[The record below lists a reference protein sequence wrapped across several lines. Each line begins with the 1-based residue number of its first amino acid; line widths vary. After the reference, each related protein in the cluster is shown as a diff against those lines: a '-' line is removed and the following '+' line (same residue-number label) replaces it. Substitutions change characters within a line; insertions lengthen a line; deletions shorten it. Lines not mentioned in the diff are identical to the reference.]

1 MSAAFDGK
9 IDTKEEFSMLDYV
22 AGLPA
27 FLGYFVIGLAAFA
40 VFAVIYTRLTPQKE
54 VELIRA
60 GNLAAVT
67 AFLGA
72 LIGFSLPL
80 ASAVAHSVSV
90 VDYIIWVV
98 IGILAQILAFY
109 IANFTMKDLH
119 EKISS
124 GDIAAGLWGGGIA
137 LVIGILNAAC
147 MTY

>member
-1 MSAAFDGK
+1 
-9 IDTKEEFSMLDYV
+9 MLDYV

-27 FLGYFVIGLAAFA
+27 FLGYFVIGLAAYG
-40 VFAVIYTRLTPQKE
+40 VFSVIYTHLTPQKE

-109 IANFTMKDLH
+109 IANLTMKDLH

-124 GDIAAGLWGGGIA
+124 NEIAAGLWGGGIA

>member
-1 MSAAFDGK
+1 
-9 IDTKEEFSMLDYV
+9 MLNYM

-27 FLGYFVIGLAAFA
+27 FLGYFFIGIAAYG
-40 VFAVIYTRLTPQKE
+40 VFAAIYTRLTPHKE

-72 LIGFSLPL
+72 LMGFSLPL
-80 ASAVAHSVSV
+80 ASAAANSVSII
-90 VDYIIWVV
+90 DYILWAFV
-98 IGILAQILAFY
+98 GILVQIFAFY

-119 EKISS
+119 EKITA

-137 LVIGILNAAC
+137 LIIGILNAAC

>member
-1 MSAAFDGK
+1 MF
-9 IDTKEEFSMLDYV
+9 DYV

-27 FLGYFVIGLAAFA
+27 FLGYFFIGLLAYGAFA
-40 VFAVIYTRLTPQKE
+40 AIYTRLTPHKE
-54 VELIRA
+54 AKLIRE

-80 ASAVAHSVSV
+80 ASAAAHSVSI
-90 VDYIIWVV
+90 VDFIIWAV
-98 IGILAQILAFY
+98 IGLLAQVLAFY

-119 EKISS
+119 EKITD
-124 GDIAAGLWGGGIA
+124 GNVAAGLWGGGIA
-137 LVIGILNAAC
+137 LVVGILNAAC

>member
-1 MSAAFDGK
+1 
-9 IDTKEEFSMLDYV
+9 MLDYV

-27 FLGYFVIGLAAFA
+27 FLGYFAIGLGAYA
-40 VFAVIYTRLTPQKE
+40 VFAVIYTFLTPQKE

-72 LIGFSLPL
+72 LVGFSLPL
-80 ASAVAHSVSV
+80 ASAAANSVSII
-90 VDYIIWVV
+90 DYIIWAA

-109 IANFTMKDLH
+109 IANFTMPDLH
-119 EKISS
+119 EKITA
-124 GDIAAGLWGGGIA
+124 DNIAAGIWGGGIA

>member
-1 MSAAFDGK
+1 
-9 IDTKEEFSMLDYV
+9 MLDYV

-27 FLGYFVIGLAAFA
+27 FLGYFAVGLAAYG
-40 VFAVIYTRLTPQKE
+40 VFGVIYTFLTPQKE
-54 VELIRA
+54 VQLIRA

-72 LIGFSLPL
+72 LVGFSLPL
-80 ASAVAHSVSV
+80 ASAAANSVSI
-90 VDYIIWVV
+90 VDYVIWAV

-119 EKISS
+119 EKITAD
-124 GDIAAGLWGGGIA
+124 DIAAGIWGGGIA

>member
-1 MSAAFDGK
+1 
-9 IDTKEEFSMLDYV
+9 MLDYV

-27 FLGYFVIGLAAFA
+27 FLGYFAVGLAAYV
-40 VFAVIYTRLTPQKE
+40 VFAVIYTFLTPQKE

-72 LIGFSLPL
+72 LVGFSLPL
-80 ASAVAHSVSV
+80 ASAAANSVSI
-90 VDYIIWVV
+90 VDYVIWAVV
-98 IGILAQILAFY
+98 GILAQILAYY

-119 EKISS
+119 EKITAD
-124 GDIAAGLWGGGIA
+124 DIAAGIWGGGIA

>member
-1 MSAAFDGK
+1 
-9 IDTKEEFSMLDYV
+9 MLHYM

-27 FLGYFVIGLAAFA
+27 FLGYFFIGIAAYG
-40 VFAVIYTRLTPQKE
+40 VFAAIYTWLTPHKE

-72 LIGFSLPL
+72 LMGFSLPL
-80 ASAVAHSVSV
+80 ASAAANSVSII
-90 VDYIIWVV
+90 DYILWAIV
-98 IGILAQILAFY
+98 GILVQIFAFF

-119 EKISS
+119 EKITA

-137 LVIGILNAAC
+137 LIVGILNAAC

>member
-1 MSAAFDGK
+1 
-9 IDTKEEFSMLDYV
+9 MLESV

-27 FLGYFVIGLAAFA
+27 FLGYFVIGLAAYG
-40 VFAVIYTRLTPQKE
+40 VFGVIYTRLTPQKE

-80 ASAVAHSVSV
+80 ASAVAHSVSI
-90 VDYIIWVV
+90 VDYLIWVV

-109 IANFTMKDLH
+109 IANFTMRNLH
-119 EKISS
+119 EKISY